1 MGGNRRVKRKEK
13 KKVIGAT
20 KLKGLWSHMLPSNGK
35 VAVKIQI
42 PRRNIVFNIKL
53 NHSDD
58 DVRAVQKVYTQP

>member
-1 MGGNRRVKRKEK
+1 MGGNRGGERKEK
-13 KKVIGAT
+13 KKIIGAT
-20 KLKGLWSHMLPSNGK
+20 KLKRLWSHMLPSNEK
-35 VAVKIQI
+35 VTVKIQT